1 METTHS
7 FVLTTGDP
15 KRDLIDPDV
24 LRTVDVIHAN
34 QADIDSLLDFIA
46 RYVRKV
52 HSGAYIRSTMKL
64 YPRDSFLDFIGANNI
79 AYLLAVFKN
88 GQHMWDQD
96 IRTKA
101 GGEPEKKE
109 KPRFSTGEG
118 KKREEGKS
126 LWNNEG
132 KKYFR
137 AMEGKWK
144 KIYDSKEAMTV
155 LYNMWD
161 NWIESKGKEIQV
173 GDGSKTFH
181 YVMGTWY
188 DDDETGGLKD
198 TNDDIGEDEDKDG
211 YSSDRNHSRHRRAWM
226 KGELVMDDNTQR
238 EEKKA
243 NIYHTSRDDDDSSG
257 KGQKKIL
264 FEAPSDSDEEGSSD
278 SGSSIVTRKGVL
290 GSSPVGMTAAG
301 ISGGSPAGNT
311 RKRGGKGTT
320 AAGISGGSPA
330 ANTRGR
336 GGTEKK
342 RKR

>member
-1 METTHS
+1 
-7 FVLTTGDP
+7 
-15 KRDLIDPDV
+15 
-24 LRTVDVIHAN
+24 
-34 QADIDSLLDFIA
+34 
-46 RYVRKV
+46 
-52 HSGAYIRSTMKL
+52 
-64 YPRDSFLDFIGANNI
+64 
-79 AYLLAVFKN
+79 
-88 GQHMWDQD
+88 
-96 IRTKA
+96 
-101 GGEPEKKE
+101 
-109 KPRFSTGEG
+109 
-118 KKREEGKS
+118 
-126 LWNNEG
+126 
-132 KKYFR
+132 
-137 AMEGKWK
+137 
-144 KIYDSKEAMTV
+144 
-155 LYNMWD
+155 
-161 NWIESKGKEIQV
+161 
-173 GDGSKTFH
+173 
-181 YVMGTWY
+181 MGTWY

-243 NIYHTSRDDDDSSG
+243 NIYHTSRDDNDSSG

-320 AAGISGGSPA
+320 AAGISGGSLATSKRGGKGTTAAGISGGSPA

-336 GGTEKK
+336 RGTEKK